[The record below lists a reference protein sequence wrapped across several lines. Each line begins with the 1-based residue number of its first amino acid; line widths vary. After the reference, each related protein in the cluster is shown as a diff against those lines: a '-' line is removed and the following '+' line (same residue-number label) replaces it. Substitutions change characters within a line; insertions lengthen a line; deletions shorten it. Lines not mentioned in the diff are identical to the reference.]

1 VGQRQSDPLDVGG
14 EGRAVEPDRHWEII
28 AHVLLALDVGNTQTH
43 IGLFE
48 GERLAESFRLA
59 TDRDAT
65 ADRLAALLASL
76 LGLRGLGLGEVDA
89 AIVSSV
95 VPKLGR
101 EFQELSERYFDG
113 AMKVVGPGLKT
124 GMPIRIDNPHEVG
137 ADRVVNAV
145 AAYDRFGGACISVD
159 FGTTINYDV
168 VSPAG
173 EYLGGVIAPGVE
185 ISLEALSQRAE
196 RLFKV
201 DLVEPEQTI
210 GKNTQAAVLAGMVYG
225 FAGQVDAIVG
235 RLRDELGEEA
245 VAVATGG
252 LASPIVPHCQEI
264 DEVDDLL
271 TLTGLRLIWERNQT

>member
-1 VGQRQSDPLDVGG
+1 M
-14 EGRAVEPDRHWEII
+14 
-28 AHVLLALDVGNTQTH
+28 LLALDVGNTQTH
-43 IGLFE
+43 IGLFD
-48 GERLAESFRLA
+48 GEELVESFRLA

-65 ADRLAALLASL
+65 ADKLASELASL
-76 LGLRGLGLGEVDA
+76 LALREHSLREVEA
-89 AIVSSV
+89 AIASSV
-95 VPKLGR
+95 VPTLGH
-101 EFQELSERYFDG
+101 EYELLSERYFGG
-113 AMKVVGPGLKT
+113 ALRVVGPGLKT

-168 VSPAG
+168 VSSAG

-196 RLFKV
+196 RLFKI
-201 DLVEPEQTI
+201 DLVEPQQTI
-210 GKNTQAAVLAGMVYG
+210 GKNTQDAVLAGMVYG

-235 RLRDELGEEA
+235 RIREELGEEA

-252 LASPIVPHCQEI
+252 LAGPIVPHCEEI

-271 TLTGLRLIWERNQT
+271 TLTGLRLLWERNRDGGVTEA

>member
-1 VGQRQSDPLDVGG
+1 
-14 EGRAVEPDRHWEII
+14 
-28 AHVLLALDVGNTQTH
+28 VLLALDVGNTQTH
-43 IGLFE
+43 IGLFD
-48 GERLAESFRLA
+48 GEELVESFRLA
-59 TDRDAT
+59 THRDAT
-65 ADRLAALLASL
+65 ADKLASELASL
-76 LGLRGLGLGEVDA
+76 LALREHSLGEVEA
-89 AIVSSV
+89 AIASSV
-95 VPKLGR
+95 VPTLGH
-101 EFQELSERYFDG
+101 EYELLSERYFGG
-113 AMKVVGPGLKT
+113 ALRVVGPGLKT

-168 VSPAG
+168 VSTAG

-196 RLFKV
+196 RLFKI
-201 DLVEPEQTI
+201 DLVEPQQTI
-210 GKNTQAAVLAGMVYG
+210 GKNTQAAVLAGTIYG

-235 RLRDELGEEA
+235 RIREELGEEA

-252 LASPIVPHCQEI
+252 LAGPIVPHCEQI

-271 TLTGLRLIWERNQT
+271 TLTGLRLIFERNRTDS